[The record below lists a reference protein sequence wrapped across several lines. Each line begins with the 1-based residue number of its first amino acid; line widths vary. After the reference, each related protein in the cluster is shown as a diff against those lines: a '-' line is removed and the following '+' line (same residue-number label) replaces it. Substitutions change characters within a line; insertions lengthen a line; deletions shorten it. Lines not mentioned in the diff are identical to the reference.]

1 MKLTGGVIII
11 GSLIW
16 DPDLEKGDNLRKD
29 WRDKYLLDKRTYTKL
44 PIRYGKISQKRNKVY
59 TMVFSKSCEKN
70 LGQGLILQFKDY
82 VTGFETIKRQAI
94 ALAIAEGI
102 YKNDNLRLT
111 SNWGSVGLL
120 LNPKLRQNDIAS
132 YELIKEEWSKIYHSY
147 RDTFVSESYKT
158 IEESESV
165 ITSNGVLNIT
175 WQEEMNLF
183 DLLIAT
189 PVVPK
194 PKSIPNPHDIAKTF
208 QSDSEYFFQNQTNQ
222 IITSCDKE
230 ILIEL
235 QK

>member
-111 SNWGSVGLL
+111 SN
-120 LNPKLRQNDIAS
+120 
-132 YELIKEEWSKIYHSY
+132 
-147 RDTFVSESYKT
+147 
-158 IEESESV
+158 
-165 ITSNGVLNIT
+165 
-175 WQEEMNLF
+175 
-183 DLLIAT
+183 
-189 PVVPK
+189 
-194 PKSIPNPHDIAKTF
+194 
-208 QSDSEYFFQNQTNQ
+208 
-222 IITSCDKE
+222 C
-230 ILIEL
+230 
-235 QK
+235 